1 MTGEIWTIASFVV
14 EAVFGVLLA
23 VALVYIMVLKRRIRD
38 LTSGEMVQHVNELS
52 RSVEQL
58 RGSLGQQLEEAR
70 SVSGRLS
77 SLTDRAERW
86 ETELSEC
93 IDQLSRTVRRANN
106 ARERLEK
113 LERRAAE
120 GEPPAD
126 PADAAPVAPG
136 HGRVNGRRHKA
147 AGVAAAVD
155 PGTVAAAAAAASRP
169 AAGEPNRA
177 GARGVRRLLDGAAPS
192 ERTG

>member
-1 MTGEIWTIASFVV
+1 MTGEIWTVASFVV

-58 RGSLGQQLEEAR
+58 RSSLGQQLEEAR

-120 GEPPAD
+120 TEPPAD
-126 PADAAPVAPG
+126 PVDAAAGEPTPG
-136 HGRVNGRRHKA
+136 RLNGRRHKA
-147 AGVAAAVD
+147 VAPAAAVD
-155 PGTVAAAAAAASRP
+155 PHTVAAGAAAAPWP
-169 AAGEPNRA
+169 AAGETAAA
-177 GARGVRRLLDGAAPS
+177 GTHELRRLLDGGAPDAD
-192 ERTG
+192 TG